1 MKLTTIL
8 ALGSGV
14 IADLMSERTNF
25 DHEDSN
31 AKRIR
36 ELCPC
41 SDEAMGKMKMAMTEY
56 QIDQKTHP
64 GKTTVDNLVKN
75 IKKIAFECTSRPEC
89 RCPEGYFKTRDGT
102 ECLKFSEST
111 ANCMEAEKA
120 CDADFNSR
128 LAIAKDQARL
138 DKIAGIME
146 EIAGEDE
153 FYWIG
158 LSYNKTSNNGDADW
172 RWSDGNKASGELV
185 DDLNMQLK
193 KSGRLNADTRMLDIE
208 FNDQTPVERVAISSK
223 QHGKFWKHE
232 SCRASG
238 KTGPPKHKYI
248 CEFMMFKVRINAE
261 RKNGQYVGRIGEF

>member
-1 MKLTTIL
+1 MKLTSL
-8 ALGSGV
+8 LVFGSGV
-14 IADLMSERTNF
+14 MADLMSDRTNF

-41 SDEAMGKMKMAMTEY
+41 SDGAMEKMKMAMTSY

-64 GKTTVDNLVKN
+64 GKTTVDDLVKQ

-102 ECLKFSEST
+102 ECLKFSES
-111 ANCMEAEKA
+111 AVNCIEAERA

-128 LAIAKDQARL
+128 LAIAKDQTRL
-138 DKIAGIME
+138 DKIATIMDE
-146 EIAGEDE
+146 LASEDE
-153 FYWIG
+153 YYWIG
-158 LSYNKTSNNGDADW
+158 LSYNKTIGNGAADW
-172 RWSDGNKASGELV
+172 RWSDGNKASGDMV

-193 KSGRLNADTRMLDIE
+193 KSGRGADTRMIDID
-208 FNDQTPVERVAISSK
+208 FNDGLPVERVAISAK
-223 QHGKFWKHE
+223 QHGKFWKQE

-238 KTGPPKHKYI
+238 KSGPPKHKYI

>member
-1 MKLTTIL
+1 
-8 ALGSGV
+8 
-14 IADLMSERTNF
+14 
-25 DHEDSN
+25 
-31 AKRIR
+31 
-36 ELCPC
+36 
-41 SDEAMGKMKMAMTEY
+41 MAMTEY

-64 GKTTVDNLVKN
+64 GKTTVDDLVKN

-153 FYWIG
+153 FYWFG

-223 QHGKFWKHE
+223 QHGKYSE
-232 SCRASG
+232 TSRDLRLLPTTLNSSSSSTILDSPVSALSSARSRSASTMANLRATSSAQ
-238 KTGPPKHKYI
+238 K
-248 CEFMMFKVRINAE
+248 R
-261 RKNGQYVGRIGEF
+261 GQRPV